1 MTRNRIEPYAI
12 PRRFGRDLRQ
22 RLGHVLFAAVRHVV
36 SQVFMIG
43 LDQLAGPSR
52 GIARVAL
59 ARQVAMYLTAT
70 VGDLDH
76 AAVGRLFARD
86 RKTVSYACALIE
98 SRRDDPDF
106 DRTITLMQGIVEH
119 LASVSRPPDWATDAA
134 VDESLAL
141 AQCVEIGWH
150 RPRPVPGQA
159 ELAPALCAPA
169 MALAPALRAEVV
181 A

>member
-1 MTRNRIEPYAI
+1 MSRNRIDPYI
-12 PRRFGRDLRQ
+12 TPRRLRRDLRQ
-22 RLGHVLFAAVRHVV
+22 QLEHVLFAAVRHVV
-36 SQVFMIG
+36 GQVFMIG

-86 RKTVSYACALIE
+86 RKTVSYACTLVE

-106 DRTITLMQGIVEH
+106 DRTITLMQGIAEH
-119 LASVSRPPDWATDAA
+119 LASVSRPPEWAA
-134 VDESLAL
+134 VDAQDHGLGLE
-141 AQCVEIGWH
+141 QCVEIGW
-150 RPRPVPGQA
+150 PEAPFALPEMG
-159 ELAPALCAPA
+159 LPPALCAA
-169 MALAPALRAEVV
+169 AAVAEVS